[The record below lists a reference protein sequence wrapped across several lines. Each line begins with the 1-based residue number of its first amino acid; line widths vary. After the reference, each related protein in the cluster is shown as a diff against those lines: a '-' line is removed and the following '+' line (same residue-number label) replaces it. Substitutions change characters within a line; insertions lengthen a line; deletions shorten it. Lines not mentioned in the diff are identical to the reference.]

1 MENCCE
7 ERVWSAAVRA
17 MVSVG
22 SAKIGKGMKNCGLL
36 RILKIS
42 FLGVLVLLGSAE
54 VILRFVFGLGNPVL
68 ISPDSACEYILK
80 PDQRVYRFFVHTR
93 TNHYGM
99 RSEEVPPSRDAGR
112 LRILFVGDSLTY
124 GTSQVDQG
132 QIFTEILH
140 RELPSIVH
148 KPVDVL
154 NASAGAWA
162 PDNEVSY
169 VRSRGIF
176 ESDLVVFVLNDGDV
190 TQPRATMNDV
200 GDSLPSTRPATAIGE
215 LWTQYLKPRLLH
227 SPRKSDAGT
236 SIQPKTDQVVQANL
250 RDLDAADALVTSQGA
265 RMVIVFLPFRLD
277 IPDKSAQAQATLR
290 DWCAANH
297 VPMLDLTAA
306 ELPYSISYLNL
317 DSGYH
322 FNARGNAVVADGI
335 LKLWPQTVG
344 QP

>member
-1 MENCCE
+1 M
-7 ERVWSAAVRA
+7 RVGVSGNFTGKDRA
-17 MVSVG
+17 MKKRS
-22 SAKIGKGMKNCGLL
+22 LL
-36 RILKIS
+36 RVLTICSLLVVALLAITE
-42 FLGVLVLLGSAE
+42 GV
-54 VILRFVFGLGNPVL
+54 LRFVLGLGNPVL
-68 ISPDSACEYILK
+68 ITPDSACEYIIK
-80 PDQRVYRFFVHTR
+80 PDQRVYRFFSNTR

-99 RSEEVPPSRDAGR
+99 RSEEVPSSRDPGR

-124 GTSQVDQG
+124 GTSRVDQS

-169 VRSRGIF
+169 IRSRGIF
-176 ESDLVVFVLNDGDV
+176 QSDVVVFVLNDGDV
-190 TQPRATMNDV
+190 TQPRATMQEV
-200 GDSLPSTRPATAIGE
+200 GDDSPSKRPATAIGE
-215 LWTQYLKPRLLH
+215 LWTRYLKSRLLH
-227 SPRKSDAGT
+227 VVRKSDAGT
-236 SIQPKTDQVVQANL
+236 SIAANSDQVVQSNL
-250 RDLDAADALVTSQGA
+250 RDFDAADELVTAQGA

-277 IPDKSAQAQATLR
+277 IPDRSAGAQSTLR
-290 DWCAANH
+290 DWCAAHH
-297 VPMLDLTAA
+297 VPMLDMTAT
-306 ELPYSISYLNL
+306 ELPYSIRDLDL

-335 LKLWPQTVG
+335 LKLWPQSVG